1 MTVRDRKNGENRE
14 INHPIS
20 GMLILRHLL
29 DPQTDMPGKKSNEVC
44 GSGEV
49 IEEKAI

>member
-1 MTVRDRKNGENRE
+1 MGKNRE

-20 GMLILRHLL
+20 GMLILRYLL
-29 DPQTDMPGKKSNEVC
+29 DPKMDMPGKKSDKVC

-49 IEEKAI
+49 IEEKGI